1 MIQILAF
8 MLIIAPSASQVFI
21 PPSKTVFA
29 QSTDQNQGIPSAITG
44 DFRFTYT
51 KIEVSGGS
59 FLRITYDSETN
70 ALSNTNTS
78 TTSRATTSD
87 DSGISSSQRASQ
99 SQSDRNNELS
109 DSNKSN
115 LTQLINASAFFQAK
129 NVYPP
134 AASGPQDYTLN
145 ILSITMDNV
154 SRTVL
159 WSDTSTNVPV
169 GISRIAQTLE
179 EIASK

>member
-1 MIQILAF
+1 MYRAFKPYIQEGNKDNSWSIYVVKKQIHNDSDSCIYADHCTKCKPGLH
-8 MLIIAPSASQVFI
+8 
-21 PPSKTVFA
+21 
-29 QSTDQNQGIPSAITG
+29 ST
-44 DFRFTYT
+44 
-51 KIEVSGGS
+51 
-59 FLRITYDSETN
+59 
-70 ALSNTNTS
+70 ALSITNTS
-78 TTSRATTSD
+78 TTTRATNSD

-99 SQSDRNNELS
+99 SQSNRNNELS

-134 AASGPQDYTLN
+134 DASGPQDYTLN

-159 WSDTSTNVPV
+159 WSDTSSNVPV
-169 GISRIAQTLE
+169 GISRIAQTLQ